1 MKSNNWTFTRS
12 DVYIDFNGNR
22 VSKKQWLQNIP
33 EDVIVASM
41 TNPTTPP
48 KPPVVGYKP
57 KINPATGQPYK
68 INPKTGLP
76 FKKKKVAA
84 AVPTPKA
91 APVAPSVFNA
101 IPNSALKP
109 ATPKDIINNVQKLVE
124 ALEGKGYAATAKP
137 KPAPKPKVCC
147 PECKREMS
155 ATLDTYYGK
164 TPNAEKYCS
173 PCRRV
178 KFHE

>member
-76 FKKKKVAA
+76 SKRRRLQRLCQRQR
-84 AVPTPKA
+84 PRQLIQ
-91 APVAPSVFNA
+91 VFLMQ
-101 IPNSALKP
+101 SL
-109 ATPKDIINNVQKLVE
+109 
-124 ALEGKGYAATAKP
+124 TA
-137 KPAPKPKVCC
+137 
-147 PECKREMS
+147 RLS
-155 ATLDTYYGK
+155 QL
-164 TPNAEKYCS
+164 
-173 PCRRV
+173 RQRI
-178 KFHE
+178 